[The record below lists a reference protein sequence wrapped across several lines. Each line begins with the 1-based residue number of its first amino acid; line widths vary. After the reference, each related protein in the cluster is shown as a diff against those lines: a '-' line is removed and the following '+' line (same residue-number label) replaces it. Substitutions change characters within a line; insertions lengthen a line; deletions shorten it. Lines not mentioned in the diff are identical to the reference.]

1 MDTKMAQFS
10 TVWETWSPTAGIQ
23 EITGSLWLGV
33 SLSGADLGEG
43 SKYRIWQTL
52 LEQNGLQVI
61 NCIVA
66 QLTPV
71 FLTGNWMAAKRLPSS
86 PTHPTWSSSFLWGT
100 KFVWLN
106 IIYSQLGDIFFS
118 AVPRVIHSAKGIKK
132 HGESSRI
139 IWKHFPPGHYLAQI
153 AGILRCLDRSYSCFY
168 DNVNL
173 EAYLTL

>member
-1 MDTKMAQFS
+1 MDTKMVQFS

-43 SKYRIWQTL
+43 SKYRIWQTF
-52 LEQNGLQVI
+52 LEQNVLQVI

-71 FLTGNWMAAKRLPSS
+71 FLTGNWTAAKRLFSS
-86 PTHPTWSSSFLWGT
+86 STHPTWSSSFLWGT

-106 IIYSQLGDIFFS
+106 MIYSQLGYIFFCS
-118 AVPRVIHSAKGIKK
+118 SQSDTLSKRNKGIWWVFLYNLKTF
-132 HGESSRI
+132 SSRI
-139 IWKHFPPGHYLAQI
+139 LS
-153 AGILRCLDRSYSCFY
+153 RSNCWYSVVFR
-168 DNVNL
+168 
-173 EAYLTL
+173 

>member
-43 SKYRIWQTL
+43 SKYRIWQTF

-71 FLTGNWMAAKRLPSS
+71 FLTGNWAAAKRLFSS
-86 PTHPTWSSSFLWGT
+86 PTHPTWSSSFLGGT

-106 IIYSQLGDIFFS
+106 IIYSQLGDIFFCSPQSDTLSKRNKETRWVFPYNLKAFSSRTLSRSNRWYS
-118 AVPRVIHSAKGIKK
+118 AVFR
-132 HGESSRI
+132 
-139 IWKHFPPGHYLAQI
+139 
-153 AGILRCLDRSYSCFY
+153 
-168 DNVNL
+168 
-173 EAYLTL
+173 